1 MIRSTKKA
9 AQVLLA
15 VAAGFVVSFGATQVV
30 PGAQQVPLETTCS
43 DYCRQQCEEAGFSYG
58 FCQGGKVCACYN

>member
-15 VAAGFVVSFGATQVV
+15 VAAGFVVSFGATQAV
-30 PGAQQVPLETTCS
+30 PGAQQVPLDISCN
-43 DYCRQQCEEAGFSYG
+43 DYCVPQCVEAGFAYG
-58 FCQGGKVCACYN
+58 FCQAGRVCACYN

>member
-15 VAAGFVVSFGATQVV
+15 VAAGFVVSFGATQAVSGSQQA
-30 PGAQQVPLETTCS
+30 PLELSCNDTCAQQCA
-43 DYCRQQCEEAGFSYG
+43 DAGFSYW
-58 FCQGGKVCACYN
+58 FCQGGRVCACYN